1 MSRLEIG
8 SNLDGKYEVLAR
20 VRGGG
25 MGEVYRV
32 RHVHLHET
40 RIIKL
45 LRAGLE
51 AQSDAAE
58 RFHREARL
66 ATQVKHPRVATLHD
80 YSRLSD
86 GSFYMVWE
94 YIEGQDVESW
104 LREKGVFPIAIALEL
119 GIQGLS
125 GLEAIH
131 RAGIVHR
138 DLSPDNLMI
147 TSDRRGRLGVKII
160 DLGLARDTEDPG
172 LIESQE
178 KAFGGKLN
186 YCSPEHVGLIEGVR
200 PDRLSDLYSFA
211 IVLYKMFSGRLPFE
225 EIGPGVSLSSRFE
238 HEPYPLVGRNPEVA
252 VPEELWAVL
261 RKALSFRRED
271 RYPAASSFREA
282 LQDIHGSDRAAR
294 GGQPDARAPAA
305 PPAEEANTV
314 IEELKRRVEHAET
327 QKRHFQSMQARE
339 LVEQYLG
346 AGHQALARLS
356 LETLLELDP
365 EHPERVSLEER
376 ISLLSKERER
386 RDDLEQVER
395 DVEAAVARGEFVRA
409 REAIAAVQGRDL
421 RLAER
426 LHRRVEV
433 AEQHRQLDDQVTFH
447 RGRLDQFLA
456 REQLAEAELE
466 LTLVEALDMPRVVVD
481 LYRRRIESLRAQM
494 DRVQQSRAVERRLE
508 GELEAGVFHDARESL
523 LELEN
528 LDVEPGR
535 VMDLRRRIDRREE
548 KALRRSAVAEGVQAL
563 RGFLAAGELDQ
574 AELALRVLERMA
586 PDDPEATALGVELR
600 ARKTTPSPNSP

>member
-8 SNLDGKYEVLAR
+8 SHVEGKYEVLAR
-20 VRGGG
+20 LRGGG

-32 RHVHLHET
+32 RHIHLNET

-94 YIEGQDVESW
+94 FIEGQDVESW
-104 LREKGVFPIAIALEL
+104 LREKGVFPISIALEL
-119 GIQGLS
+119 GIQALS

-160 DLGLARDTEDPG
+160 DLGLAKDTEDPG
-172 LIESQE
+172 LIESQD
-178 KAFGGKLN
+178 KGFGGKLN
-186 YCSPEHVGLIEGVR
+186 YCSPEHVGLVEGVR
-200 PDRLSDLYSFA
+200 PDRLSDLFSFA
-211 IVLYKMFSGRLPFE
+211 IVLYKMVSGRLPFD
-225 EIGPGVSLSSRFE
+225 EIGPGVSLASRFE
-238 HEPYPLVGRNPEVA
+238 QDPHPLAERNPDVA
-252 VPEELWAVL
+252 VPAQLDDIL

-282 LQDIHGSDRAAR
+282 LQGIHELGRASR
-294 GGQPDARAPAA
+294 GTGAGGENAPVAG
-305 PPAEEANTV
+305 ESSV
-314 IEELKRRVEHAET
+314 MIEELKRRVEHAET

-339 LVEQYLG
+339 LVEQYL
-346 AGHQALARLS
+346 ATGHQALARLS
-356 LETLLELDP
+356 LDTLVELDP
-365 EHPERVSLEER
+365 EHPERFALEER
-376 ISLLSKERER
+376 IELLSQEKEK
-386 RDDLEQVER
+386 RDSLDLVER
-395 DVEAAVARGEFVRA
+395 DIEAAVERGDFEAAR
-409 REAIAAVQGRDL
+409 AAVAPIQARDL

-426 LHRRVEV
+426 LRRRIEV
-433 AEQHRQLDDQVTFH
+433 AEQHRQLDDQITFH
-447 RGRLDQFLA
+447 RGRLDHFLD
-456 REQLAEAELE
+456 RRQIPEAELE
-466 LTLVEALDMPRVVVD
+466 LGLLEALEMPRVVVD
-481 LYRRRIESLRAQM
+481 LYRRRIEALGSEQ
-494 DRVQQSRAVERRLE
+494 DRRRLR
-508 GELEAGVFHDARESL
+508 GELEARLRAELERGVFHEARETLS
-523 LELEN
+523 ELEG
-528 LDVEPGR
+528 LDADPAQV
-535 VMDLRRRIDRREE
+535 L
-548 KALRRSAVAEGVQAL
+548 ALRQEIEQREQRAQRGAAIIEGAQAM
-563 RGFLAAGELDQ
+563 RAFLAAGQLDQ

-586 PDDPEATALGVELR
+586 PDDPETAALGAELR
-600 ARKTTPSPNSP
+600 AKRTPPNP